1 MRLFA
6 GIMFR
11 NIGIDWVLSV
21 QETYL
26 FAHRVLTARICL
38 ASDDHIPF
46 VLYKFGPQ
54 LHKRSKIAD

>member
-11 NIGIDWVLSV
+11 NIGIDWVLSGCSLLGFV
-21 QETYL
+21 SL
-26 FAHRVLTARICL
+26 LMI
-38 ASDDHIPF
+38 HIPF